1 VISQVY
7 TEESLMKTATVHF
20 YENLLHDDQPQRV
33 LIEGISYDSISM
45 DALAWR
51 EIFQSKKRGRSSMI

>member
-1 VISQVY
+1 
-7 TEESLMKTATVHF
+7 MKNAIVHF
-20 YENLLHDDQPQRV
+20 YENLLHDDQPQRL

-51 EIFQSKKRGRSSMI
+51 EIFKARREERHQ